1 MNKALFDKDQ
11 IILPG
16 VHEDLLWD
24 KLISLNEILNINN

>member
-11 IILPG
+11 ILLPG
-16 VHEDLLWD
+16 VNEDLLWD